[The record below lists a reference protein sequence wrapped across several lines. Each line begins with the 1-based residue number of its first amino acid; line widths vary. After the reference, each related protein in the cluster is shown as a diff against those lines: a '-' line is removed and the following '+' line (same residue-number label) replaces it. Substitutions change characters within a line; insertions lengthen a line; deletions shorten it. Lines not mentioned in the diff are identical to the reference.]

1 MTIVALRKVSLIGAV
16 ADKEKIL
23 QRLQE
28 FGGMHLIP
36 LRPAQKELEAVPSGS
51 GRDAVAALRWLTD
64 CPSPRRPALSDQDL
78 DMAALVEAINA
89 NRQALLDAED
99 RKAALLKRIE
109 DVRSWGEFSFP
120 DLDQLGGH
128 RLWFYVV
135 PRSKEKLIAA
145 GDRVVETVHRDRHN
159 SYVVLLSPDEPPVDA
174 MPVPRTRV
182 GAHSLS
188 TLDRHLE
195 SIEAEL
201 EDLWAERRKLTK
213 WRVVLGRN
221 LARVQDLA
229 ALKRVSLETDDVD
242 RVFVAQGW
250 VPVDRLP
257 QVERIAEDSGL
268 AVTVEEPLADERPPT
283 LLANRPGLA
292 GGESLVEFYQTPSY
306 RDWDPSAIVYVSFII
321 FFGMIMTDVGY
332 GLVLLAVLYLMRRR
346 FEGSETSRRM
356 LVMGYWLM
364 ASTAFFGVITGSYF
378 GVTPPPDSLLGRLK
392 IMDLKNVD
400 AMMRITLAIGGL
412 HIIIANL
419 MSARHAKTRK
429 GRLQPLGWCLVVLGG
444 VTAYLASPI
453 PPLAILGIVLIV
465 LGLLV
470 VGVFASDRKVTSAKT
485 LLLRI
490 LDGLMATFRLTNIF
504 SDVLSYMR
512 LFALG
517 LAAASLA
524 ETINELSGQLV
535 HATPGIGVLI
545 ALLVLVIGHVINI
558 GLGLIAG
565 FVHGL
570 RLNVIE
576 FFSWGLKEEGAP
588 FRPFERRRQARE

>member
-1 MTIVALRKVSLIGAV
+1 
-16 ADKEKIL
+16 
-23 QRLQE
+23 
-28 FGGMHLIP
+28 MHLIP
-36 LRPAQKELEAVPSGS
+36 LRPAQKELEAVPSGT
-51 GRDAVAALRWLTD
+51 GRDAVAALRWLMD
-64 CPSPRRPALSDQDL
+64 CPSPRRPVLSDQDF
-78 DMAALVEAINA
+78 DAATLVQAISA
-89 NRQALLDAED
+89 NKQALLDAED

-109 DVRSWGEFSFP
+109 DVRPWGEFSFP
-120 DLDQLGGH
+120 GLDQMGGH

-135 PRSKEKLIAA
+135 PRSKENPIEA
-145 GDRVVETVHRDRHN
+145 GDRVVEIVHRDRHN
-159 SYVVLLSPDEPPVDA
+159 AYVVLLSPDEPPMDA

-188 TLDRHLE
+188 ALDRQLE
-195 SIEAEL
+195 DIEVGL
-201 EDLWAERRKLTK
+201 EDLWSERRKLTK
-213 WRVVLGRN
+213 WRVLLDQN
-221 LARVQDLA
+221 LAQVQDNA

-257 QVERIAEDSGL
+257 QVERLADEFGL
-268 AVTVEEPLADERPPT
+268 AVTVEEPLQGERPPT
-283 LLANRPGLA
+283 LLANRPALA

-332 GLVLLAVLYLMRRR
+332 GLALLAVLHLMRKR
-346 FEGSETSRRM
+346 FTGSETGRRM

-364 ASTAFFGVITGSYF
+364 VSTTFFGVITGSYF

-412 HIIIANL
+412 HIVIANL
-419 MSARHAKTRK
+419 MSAWHAKTRNA
-429 GRLQPLGWCLVVLGG
+429 RIQPLGWCLVAVGG
-444 VTAYLASPI
+444 VTAYLASAI
-453 PPLAILGIVLIV
+453 PPLATMGIILIV

-470 VGVFASDRKVTSAKT
+470 VGVFASDRRVTSAKT

-490 LDGLMATFRLTNIF
+490 LDGLVATFRLTNIF

-524 ETINELSGQLV
+524 ETINTLSGQLV
-535 HATPGIGVLI
+535 HAAPGIGVLI
-545 ALLVLVIGHVINI
+545 ALLVLVLGHVINI

-576 FFSWGLKEEGAP
+576 FFSWGLKEEGTP

>member
-23 QRLQE
+23 RRLQE

-36 LRPAQKELEAVPSGS
+36 LRPAQKELEAVPSGT

-64 CPSPRRPALSDQDL
+64 CPAPRRPALSDQDL

-120 DLDQLGGH
+120 DLDQLGGY

-135 PRSKEKLIAA
+135 PRSKEKLVAPGGRI
-145 GDRVVETVHRDRHN
+145 VETVHRDRHN
-159 SYVVLLSPDEPPVDA
+159 AYMVLLSPDEPPADA

-188 TLDRHLE
+188 ALDRHLE
-195 SIEAEL
+195 EIEAEL

-221 LARVQDLA
+221 LAGVQDLA

-257 QVERIAEDSGL
+257 QIERIAADSGL
-268 AVTVEEPLADERPPT
+268 AVTVEEPLAEERPPT

-332 GLVLLAVLYLMRRR
+332 GLVLLAVLYLMRKR

-356 LVMGYWLM
+356 LAMGYWLM
-364 ASTAFFGVITGSYF
+364 ASTAFF

-412 HIIIANL
+412 HIVIANL
-419 MSARHAKTRK
+419 MSAWHAKTRNK
-429 GRLQPLGWCLVVLGG
+429 RIQPLGWCLVALGG

-453 PPLAILGIVLIV
+453 PPLATLGIVLIV

-470 VGVFASDRKVTSAKT
+470 VGVFASDRKVTSGKT

-490 LDGLMATFRLTNIF
+490 LDGLTATFRLTNIF

-524 ETINELSGQLV
+524 ETINELSGELV
-535 HATPGIGVLI
+535 HAAPGIGVLI